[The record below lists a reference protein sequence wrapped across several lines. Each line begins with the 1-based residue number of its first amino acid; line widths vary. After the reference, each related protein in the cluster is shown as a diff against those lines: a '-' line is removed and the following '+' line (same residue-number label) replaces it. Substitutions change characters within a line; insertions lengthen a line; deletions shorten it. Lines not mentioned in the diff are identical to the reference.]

1 MSSKLF
7 LLIFLFSIFP
17 LVAQQNNQQAADTLQ
32 VVQLNEVQLEGIRAT
47 ELTPFTFSN
56 VTKEEVQPRNL
67 GQDIPILLNFL
78 PSVVTT
84 SDAGNGIGYTS
95 MRVRGSDATRI
106 NVTING
112 IPYNDSES
120 HNTFWVDLPDFASSV
135 ESFQLQRGVG
145 SSTNGTAAFGASLN
159 IETRDISIQP
169 FAEISNSIGSFNTI
183 KNTLNFSSGLLN
195 DQFELSGRLSHLK
208 SDGYIE
214 RASSDLDSHFLQL
227 AYQNPKTFIRLL
239 LFGGHETTYQSWYGI
254 DSNTLKRNRRYNPA
268 GEIYDTLGNLTGFY
282 DTQVDDYTQD
292 HYQFLLNQQLKNNWN
307 LRLALN
313 YTYGRGYYQE
323 YNDVYATQNIHFG
336 DNINFSYLQIP
347 ELTIG
352 QEQISITE
360 NITRKWLDNHFYVST
375 LGLNYTNHTMRLN
388 FGGLLSHYS
397 GDHFGELLW
406 GHQLG
411 AIQPHHRF
419 YENLGLK
426 YEQSAFGKLNYF
438 INDHLSFYIDLQ
450 LRSIQYEVEG
460 QAAGPKTF
468 EVDDSFSFF
477 NPKFGLTYNI
487 RNQTKF
493 YFSYAKAHRE
503 PNRTDFENGNP
514 VPEEL
519 DNYELGFRSF
529 ADRGQWQINLYYM
542 DYTNQ
547 LILTGQLDE
556 VGAPIRENIGKSRRF
571 GVEIESSLA
580 LTHRIHW
587 QTAITLSSN
596 QNIDYYFQRDGQLE
610 NLGNTHISYS
620 PNFIGANILQYSL
633 DKNTS
638 INLLSK
644 YVSSQYMGNIDSE
657 KSKLDGYFINDLNFV
672 YHLKPKRGL
681 QELELSLIVNNVLD
695 QEYIS
700 NGYFYTYDDDTN
712 PDQLVTIEGAG
723 YYPQAQIN
731 WLLGIRVSL

>member
-1 MSSKLF
+1 M
-7 LLIFLFSIFP
+7 
-17 LVAQQNNQQAADTLQ
+17 AQQNNQQVADTLN
-32 VVQLNEVQLEGIRAT
+32 VVQLSEVQLEGIRAT
-47 ELTPFTFSN
+47 ELTPFTFTN
-56 VTKEEVQPRNL
+56 VTKKEIQPRNL

-145 SSTNGTAAFGASLN
+145 TSTNGTAAFGASLN
-159 IETRDISIQP
+159 IETKDISAQP
-169 FAEISNSIGSFNTI
+169 FVELSNSIGSFNTI
-183 KNTLNFSSGLLN
+183 KNTLNFSSGLLK
-195 DQFELSGRLSHLK
+195 DQFELSGRLSHIK

-214 RASSDLDSHFLQL
+214 RARSDLNSYFLQL
-227 AYQNPKTFIRLL
+227 AYQNPKTFIRFL
-239 LFGGHETTYQSWYGI
+239 LFGGHETTYQSWYAI
-254 DSNTLKRNRRYNPA
+254 DSITLKRNRRYNPA

-323 YNDVYATQNIHFG
+323 YNDVYATQNINFG

-375 LGLNYTNHTMRLN
+375 LGLNYVKNKIRLN
-388 FGGLLSHYS
+388 FGGLLSHYR

-411 AIQPHHRF
+411 AIQPNHRF

-426 YEQSAFGKLNYF
+426 YEQSVFGKLNYF
-438 INDHLSFYIDLQ
+438 VNDHLSFYMDLQ
-450 LRSIQYEVEG
+450 LRGIQYEVEG

-477 NPKFGLTYNI
+477 NPKFGLTYKLSH
-487 RNQTKF
+487 QTKF

-529 ADRGQWQINLYYM
+529 ANRGQWQINLYYM

-556 VGAPIRENIGKSRRF
+556 VGAPIRENIGKSRRL
-571 GVEIESSLA
+571 GIEVESSLA
-580 LTHRIHW
+580 ISSQINW
-587 QTAITLSSN
+587 QTAITLSNN
-596 QNIDYYFQRDGQLE
+596 QNIDYYFQRDGLLE
-610 NLGNTHISYS
+610 NLGNTNISYS
-620 PNFIGANILQYSL
+620 PHFIGANILEYSL
-633 DKNTS
+633 NKNAT

-657 KSKLDGYFINDLNFV
+657 KSKLDDYFINDLNFV
-672 YHLKPKRGL
+672 YNVKPKKWL
-681 QELELSLIVNNVLD
+681 KEFALSLMVNNIFN

-700 NGYFYTYDDDTN
+700 NGYFYTLDN
-712 PDQLVTIEGAG
+712 VSSGGNSGIVTEERVFF
-723 YYPQAQIN
+723 YPQAQIN
-731 WLLGIRVSL
+731 WLLGIRMTL